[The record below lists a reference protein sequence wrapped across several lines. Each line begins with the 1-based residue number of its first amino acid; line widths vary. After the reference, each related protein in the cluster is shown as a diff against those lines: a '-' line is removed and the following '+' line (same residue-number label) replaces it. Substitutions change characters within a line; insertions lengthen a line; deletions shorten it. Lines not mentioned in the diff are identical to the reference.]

1 MSSHTQQ
8 TKQTQQTRATRTAPR
23 QSDSQREDICPTCG
37 HTVPAEI
44 TRHKTLGIYVP
55 VWGPGTCRNPD
66 CGRSAPDPTR

>member
-8 TKQTQQTRATRTAPR
+8 TKQTRTAPR
-23 QSDSQREDICPTCG
+23 QADAQRHDVCPTCG
-37 HTVPAEI
+37 HSVPAEI

-66 CGRSAPDPTR
+66 CGTDAAGPRH